1 MAKQIIRTDRA
12 PWPVGPYSQAVKVG
26 DLLFVAGQGALDPQ
40 TGGVVGADVREQ
52 TRQVMENLR
61 AILAAAGSSLAD
73 VVKSTCYLQDIN
85 DFAAFNEVY
94 GSYFTASPPART
106 TIEAARLPRNLL
118 IEIDVIA
125 EAP

>member
-94 GSYFTASPPART
+94 GSYFTDSPPART

-118 IEIDVIA
+118 VEIDVIA
-125 EAP
+125 EAR